1 MDVTH
6 RVNIEKNIKT
16 LFDLLIITAMQE
28 RQKVRDAQ
36 ELFEGLQRSSA
47 HHDNSTFADRNLKQK
62 LESASHRRSSDSID
76 VDEEITKLFSFFVIQ
91 SQQKITLFVIRR

>member
-1 MDVTH
+1 
-6 RVNIEKNIKT
+6 
-16 LFDLLIITAMQE
+16 MQE

-36 ELFEGLQRSSA
+36 ELFESLQRSSA

-76 VDEEITKLFSFFVIQ
+76 VDEEITILVSFFVIQ
-91 SQQKITLFVIRR
+91 RQQKIT